1 MTLAK
6 PSHLWYT
13 GIKHLRLEG
22 IMKIKTFSE
31 LIDYYNKISLDKFKI
46 PILENKVLVLIY
58 HGKYYAFYGHAMER
72 LIKRFSFH
80 FLDWTLKLISEGDN
94 NIERYLET
102 GESKIFLMESN
113 IRKDEYIA
121 RSQSIRMIYER
132 KVFVRE
138 IMTIDF
144 DNEELYRKKYS
155 NKFNVLKT
163 IYFDESIKTSKTKRR
178 R

>member
-1 MTLAK
+1 M
-6 PSHLWYT
+6 
-13 GIKHLRLEG
+13 I
-22 IMKIKTFSE
+22 IKTFSE
-31 LIDYYNKISLDKFKI
+31 LIEHYNKISLDKFKA
-46 PILENKVLVLIY
+46 PILENKILVLIY

-121 RSQSIRMIYER
+121 RSHSIRMDYER
-132 KVFVRE
+132 KIFAR
-138 IMTIDF
+138 
-144 DNEELYRKKYS
+144 
-155 NKFNVLKT
+155 
-163 IYFDESIKTSKTKRR
+163 
-178 R
+178 